1 MANFYTDNS
10 DLKFQL
16 SHPLMQKIVELKEQ
30 NFKDSGVYDYAPCNV
45 EDAIDS
51 YDKVMEV
58 MGLVGQAGFTKVELI
73 ENSRC
78 IVEAYGLGQGTRT
91 LLQAGVERTT
101 ARAESRACR
110 SCRNSRSGR
119 RRFRPSSL
127 WPIASPSPATSP
139 LRL

>member
-16 SHPLMQKIVELKEQ
+16 SHPLMHKIVELKEQ

-58 MGLVGQAGFTKVELI
+58 MGEICADTIARKCRAG
-73 ENSRC
+73 
-78 IVEAYGLGQGTRT
+78 G
-91 LLQAGVERTT
+91 
-101 ARAESRACR
+101 
-110 SCRNSRSGR
+110 
-119 RRFRPSSL
+119 P
-127 WPIASPSPATSP
+127 
-139 LRL
+139 